1 MKLTSVTQSRDEA
14 LRSVVSEAVESISP
28 RDTLPDLGERLV
40 AQGLLSERDL
50 ERARLAKRE
59 MGCMLGEALVRLGL
73 VAESNVVKALGEELG
88 VVVVVKDDY
97 PEEPALLELVP
108 EQFLLNNTV
117 VPLSESE
124 DRIVLAALK
133 PQDEFTGKALRLAT
147 GKDIELRL
155 GLAADI
161 ESALERY
168 CQTEEEEAL
177 ESFGAFDINDDE
189 FVEHLKDLASEA
201 PVIQRVNQ
209 IIQRSLDIEASDV
222 HLEHFDDGLR
232 LRYRIDGVLQEASQ
246 ITDSNLSAAIVSRI
260 KLLANLNIAERRLPQ
275 DGRIMMRVKGHELDL
290 RVSTLPTVHGEGI
303 VMRVLDRESIRLDL
317 ADMGFSEDTF
327 ESYTELLRRP
337 HGVLLL
343 TGPTGSGKTTTLYAS
358 LSNMDS
364 DSMKV
369 ITVEDPVEYQLHGIN
384 QIPVHSQIG
393 LTFARALRSILRQD
407 PDIIMI
413 GEMRDTET
421 AQIAVQSALTGHLV
435 LSTLHTN
442 TAAGA
447 ITRLEDMGVER
458 FLITAAVNGVL
469 AQRLVRKLCTDCKT
483 AVDLPSDV
491 LKKTGLEPFMS
502 SGSQTIYEAAG
513 CETCKQTGYR
523 GRMAIH
529 ELFVLDS
536 TIQRAVLDGADAHRL
551 RDHARARGM
560 RTLYED
566 GLRKVAM
573 GLSSLDEVLRVTQ
586 DQSEESNDD
595 LHAA

>member
-1 MKLTSVTQSRDEA
+1 MEATEVTEHEA
-14 LRSVVSEAVESISP
+14 PPTGVG
-28 RDTLPDLGERLV
+28 DRLV
-40 AQGLLSERDL
+40 GCGLLSERDL
-50 ERARLAKRE
+50 ERARIAKRE

-73 VAESNVVKALGEELG
+73 VAESNLVTALCEVLN
-88 VVVVVKDDY
+88 VSFVAKDGY
-97 PEEPALLELVP
+97 PEAPVILDGLP
-108 EQFLLNNTV
+108 EQFLLNNNV
-117 VPLSESE
+117 VPVSTTE
-124 DRIVLAALK
+124 DTLVLAALK
-133 PQDEFTGKALRLAT
+133 PQDPFIKKALHLAT
-147 GKDIELRL
+147 GKAVELRL
-155 GLAADI
+155 GLASDI
-161 ESALERY
+161 NAALERY
-168 CQTEEEEAL
+168 TQDEEGDDL
-177 ESFGAFDINDDE
+177 DTFSDFDASDDE
-189 FVEHLKDLASEA
+189 FVEHLRDLASEA

-209 IIQRSLDIEASDV
+209 IIQRSLDIEASDI
-222 HLEHFDDGLR
+222 HLENFDDGLR
-232 LRYRIDGVLQEASQ
+232 LRYRIDGVLQESSQ
-246 ITDSNLSAAIVSRI
+246 IGDANLSAAVLSRI

-290 RVSTLPTVHGEGI
+290 RISTLPTVHGEGI

-327 ESYTELLRRP
+327 DSYTELLKRP
-337 HGVLLL
+337 HGILLL

-364 DSMKV
+364 DSLKV

-384 QIPVHSQIG
+384 QIPVHSEIG

-469 AQRLVRKLCTDCKT
+469 SQRLIRKLCTDCKKP
-483 AVDLPSDV
+483 LELSDEIITSMGIE
-491 LKKTGLEPFMS
+491 LFMAA
-502 SGSQTIYEAAG
+502 GNKTIYEPVG
-513 CETCKQTGYR
+513 CETCKDTGYR

-529 ELFVLDS
+529 ELFVLDAS
-536 TIQRAVLDGADAHRL
+536 AQRVVLDGADAHQL
-551 RDHARARGM
+551 REQARARGM

-566 GLRKVAM
+566 GLRKVAL
-573 GLSSLDEVLRVTQ
+573 GHSSLDEVLRVTQ
-586 DQSEESNDD
+586 DQNEDFENALDV
-595 LHAA
+595 

>member
-1 MKLTSVTQSRDEA
+1 MEAAEVTEHQA
-14 LRSVVSEAVESISP
+14 PPTGV
-28 RDTLPDLGERLV
+28 GERLV
-40 AQGLLSERDL
+40 ARGLLSERDL
-50 ERARLAKRE
+50 ERARIAKRE

-73 VAESNVVKALGEELG
+73 VAESNLVTALCEELDVSFVSKEG
-88 VVVVVKDDY
+88 Y
-97 PEEPALLELVP
+97 PEEPVILDDLP
-108 EQFLLNNTV
+108 EQFLLNNDV
-117 VPLSESE
+117 VPLSAT
-124 DRIVLAALK
+124 DDHLVLAALK
-133 PQDEFTGKALRLAT
+133 PQDPFIKKALHLAT
-147 GKDIELRL
+147 GKAVELRL
-155 GLAADI
+155 GLASDI
-161 ESALERY
+161 EAALERY
-168 CQTEEEEAL
+168 TQDDVEDELDT
-177 ESFGAFDINDDE
+177 FGGFDASDDE

-209 IIQRSLDIEASDV
+209 IIQRSLDIEASDI

-232 LRYRIDGVLQEASQ
+232 LRYRIDGVLQESSQ
-246 ITDSNLSAAIVSRI
+246 IGDASLSAAVVSRI

-327 ESYTELLRRP
+327 ESYTELLKRP
-337 HGVLLL
+337 HGILLL

-364 DSMKV
+364 DSLKV

-469 AQRLVRKLCTDCKT
+469 SQRLIRKLCSDCKK
-483 AVDLPSDV
+483 P
-491 LKKTGLEPFMS
+491 LELTDEIITSMGIAPFMVA
-502 SGSQTIYEAAG
+502 GNKTIYEPAG
-513 CETCKQTGYR
+513 CEACKGTGYR

-529 ELFVLDS
+529 ELFVLDAS
-536 TIQRAVLDGADAHRL
+536 AQRAVLDGADAHQL
-551 RDHARARGM
+551 REHARARGM

-566 GLRKVAM
+566 GLRKVAL
-573 GLSSLDEVLRVTQ
+573 GQSSLDEVLRVTQ
-586 DQSEESNDD
+586 DQNEDIEDALD
-595 LHAA
+595 A

>member
-1 MKLTSVTQSRDEA
+1 MEAAEVTEHQA
-14 LRSVVSEAVESISP
+14 PTTGV
-28 RDTLPDLGERLV
+28 GERLV
-40 AQGLLSERDL
+40 ARGLLSERDL
-50 ERARLAKRE
+50 ERARIAKRE

-73 VAESNVVKALGEELG
+73 VAESNLVTALCEELDVSFVSKEG
-88 VVVVVKDDY
+88 Y
-97 PEEPALLELVP
+97 PEEPVILDDLP
-108 EQFLLNNTV
+108 EQFLLNNDV
-117 VPLSESE
+117 VPLSVTEE
-124 DRIVLAALK
+124 HLVLAALK
-133 PQDEFTGKALRLAT
+133 PQDPFIKKALHLAT
-147 GKDIELRL
+147 GKVVELRL
-155 GLAADI
+155 GLASDI
-161 ESALERY
+161 EAALERY
-168 CQTEEEEAL
+168 TQDDEEDDLDAFSGFEA
-177 ESFGAFDINDDE
+177 SDDE

-209 IIQRSLDIEASDV
+209 IIQRSLDIEASDI

-232 LRYRIDGVLQEASQ
+232 LRYRIDGVLQESSQ
-246 ITDSNLSAAIVSRI
+246 IGDASLSAAVVSRI

-327 ESYTELLRRP
+327 ESYTEMLKRP
-337 HGVLLL
+337 HGILLL

-364 DSMKV
+364 DSLKV

-469 AQRLVRKLCTDCKT
+469 SQRLIRKLCSDCKN
-483 AVDLPSDV
+483 P
-491 LKKTGLEPFMS
+491 LELTDEIITSMGIAPFMVA
-502 SGSQTIYEAAG
+502 GNKTIFEPVG
-513 CETCKQTGYR
+513 CEACKGTGYR

-529 ELFVLDS
+529 ELFVLDAS
-536 TIQRAVLDGADAHRL
+536 AQRAVLDGADAHQL
-551 RDHARARGM
+551 REHARARGM

-566 GLRKVAM
+566 GLRKVAL
-573 GLSSLDEVLRVTQ
+573 GHSSLDEVLRVTQ
-586 DQSEESNDD
+586 DQNEDIEDALD
-595 LHAA
+595 A